1 VVTIAVQKVYISGIV
16 RYCIKLSLHDLQ
28 KSVFNVSDI

>member
-1 VVTIAVQKVYISGIV
+1 MTIAVQKVYVSGIV

-28 KSVFNVSDI
+28 KSMFNVSDM